1 MMVMRSFNLLVERA
15 LHESMM
21 VMRSFNLLVERALH
35 ESMMVMRSFILLVD
49 CLALLGAQIDGG
61 FGAL

>member
-1 MMVMRSFNLLVERA
+1 
-15 LHESMM
+15 MM